1 MKKKCLIAILAAAC
15 VLMSSCALMLS
26 PPRTSSSSSSEAASQ
41 VVSEASPSGETS
53 SVVSEEPAPS
63 ALAVGDSCTIGDFEI
78 TVSEFKIQRQIENTY
93 GYFEADEGNQYLVV
107 SFSATNNGKQAGTL
121 FPSFS
126 LGDDP
131 SATILYGDG
140 YEYSPTGLLGYDD
153 DLHDEVVNPLSSVT
167 GILAFELPDAVVN
180 GTDPLT
186 LQISAGSS
194 SSAEY
199 QLR

>member
-41 VVSEASPSGETS
+41 VVSEAGETS

-78 TVSEFKIQRQIENTY
+78 TVSEFKIQKQIENTY

-107 SFSATNNGKQAGTL
+107 SFSATNNGKQANTL

-131 SATILYGDG
+131 SAIILYGDG
-140 YEYSPTGLLGYDD
+140 YEYPPTSLLGYDD

-167 GILAFELPDAVVN
+167 GILAFELPDAVVD
-180 GTDPLT
+180 GTNPLT

>member
-78 TVSEFKIQRQIENTY
+78 TVSEFKIQKQIENTY

-107 SFSATNNGKQAGTL
+107 SFSATNNGKQANTL

-126 LGDDP
+126 LGDDL

-140 YEYSPTGLLGYDD
+140 YEYPPTSLLGYDD
-153 DLHDEVVNPLSSVT
+153 DLHDEVVNPLSSAT
-167 GILAFELPDAVVN
+167 GILAFELPDTVVD